1 MENLEITKEIDGAA
15 ETLTLTGRLSIVT
28 SPQLMTE
35 VDEIAPSI
43 KMLRFVM
50 PKVEYVSSAGLR
62 VIVAA
67 QKKMSSSG
75 GNLEIV
81 NPTAE
86 ILELF
91 DMTGLKDVLTIK

>member
-1 MENLEITKEIDGAA
+1 MENLEITKEIDGTA

-75 GNLEIV
+75 GSLEIV
-81 NPTAE
+81 SPTAE
-86 ILELF
+86 IIELF
-91 DMTGLKDVLTIK
+91 DMTGLKDILTVK